1 MSSTSLTQSRPNNQ
15 WTRLRDET
23 RPSSTPYEP
32 PAKRANLDTEDRPS
46 PKMWEDEN
54 SRSSPRGSHHAPSS
68 LVPHPRHSAP
78 LSPEDCDPSSL
89 RYKTEVC
96 RNFKERSKCVYG
108 EQCQFAHGRR
118 ELRYQV
124 IQFWVMAT
132 KSTPFYVLLS
142 FRDVVRN
149 AKYKTKHCQ
158 KYWITGYCA
167 YGPRC
172 NFLHNEQEG
181 TSSHE
186 TRCGSKAARG
196 GGGSQWGGHKSS
208 RGYAG
213 QRPAY

>member
-1 MSSTSLTQSRPNNQ
+1 MSSTSHTQSRPNNQ
-15 WTRLRDET
+15 WTRLRDDT
-23 RPSSTPYEP
+23 RPSPAQYEP
-32 PAKRANLDTEDRPS
+32 PAKRANLAADRPS
-46 PKMWEDEN
+46 SKLWEDEN
-54 SRSSPRGSHHAPSS
+54 SRSPPHGSHAPSL

-78 LSPEDCDPSSL
+78 LSPEDCDPSDL

-118 ELRYQV
+118 EL
-124 IQFWVMAT
+124 
-132 KSTPFYVLLS
+132 
-142 FRDVVRN
+142 RDVVRN

-181 TSSHE
+181 TPSQE

-196 GGGSQWGGHKSS
+196 GGGSHWGGHKSA
-208 RGYAG
+208 RGYAS